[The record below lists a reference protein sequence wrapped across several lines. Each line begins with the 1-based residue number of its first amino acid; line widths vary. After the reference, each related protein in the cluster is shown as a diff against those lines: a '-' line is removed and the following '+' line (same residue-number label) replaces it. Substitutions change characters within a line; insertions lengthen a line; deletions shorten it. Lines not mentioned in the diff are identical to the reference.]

1 MSVKPMGTDVAVS
14 IKDNGTGIPGP
25 MLSRVF
31 EMFRQVGRPLER
43 SQGGLGIG
51 LTIAKQLVEMHGG
64 RIEAKSGGEGQGSEF
79 VVQLPVFGRTEDT
92 VVSSAQEPRSRL
104 ASPRR
109 ILIVDDNRDA
119 ASTLATMLR
128 ILGNETQ
135 VAHDGFE
142 ALDAA
147 ATYRPEIVLLDIG
160 MPRLSGYDVC
170 RRLREQPWGNEM
182 VIVAVTGWGKE
193 EDRQNSRAAGFNYHL
208 VKPVEPAALKRVF
221 AEFGSS
227 QPEDE

>member
-1 MSVKPMGTDVAVS
+1 
-14 IKDNGTGIPGP
+14 
-25 MLSRVF
+25 
-31 EMFRQVGRPLER
+31 
-43 SQGGLGIG
+43 
-51 LTIAKQLVEMHGG
+51 
-64 RIEAKSGGEGQGSEF
+64 
-79 VVQLPVFGRTEDT
+79 
-92 VVSSAQEPRSRL
+92 
-104 ASPRR
+104 
-109 ILIVDDNRDA
+109 
-119 ASTLATMLR
+119 MLR

-160 MPRLSGYDVC
+160 MPKLSGYDVC

-227 QPEDE
+227 QPAEE